1 MTQYQDILG
10 LIVKSMLVLLIA
22 GLVVTLFW
30 SLWWGQ
36 ELWLK
41 ATGGTVSIG
50 SIIALMDRF
59 HRYDTLSRATRI
71 PDNVDADTV
80 RQILET
86 LNGKTA
92 PHGQ

>member
-1 MTQYQDILG
+1 MTRYQDILG

-30 SLWWGQ
+30 SLWCGQ

-71 PDNVDADTV
+71 TKNLDDEVV
-80 RQILET
+80 KEVLRS
-86 LNGKTA
+86 LNGKMKDD
-92 PHGQ
+92 GR